1 MLCEELEVMSASGW
15 LLFLVLLISLNG
27 AGRAQDVP
35 LDNCKQLPM
44 VKATVGKRQFQFLVD
59 TGSGYTLLNQKSF
72 PSPDTTEIMMESW
85 NGREG
90 AQAHVVV
97 LPDFRIGEDALY
109 NLKLL
114 AVDLT
119 AVERSCEK
127 RVDGVLGADLIA
139 KLGLTIDLK
148 NRMATLDA
156 STKAP
161 QARFAELDQQQA
173 ACESAFN
180 HSDEKAFEQC
190 LDPDVV
196 LLTSQADYRGRS
208 AVMKYF
214 RECYFGQS
222 PQVQVSIAPRQRH
235 LIGAV
240 IWIEYDMSVT
250 VRDQVMK
257 VHGTALYRKN
267 RERWLMSN
275 MNYSMDERG
284 R

>member
-1 MLCEELEVMSASGW
+1 MSVSEW
-15 LLFLVLLISLNG
+15 LLFLVLLISLSG

-44 VKATVGKRQFQFLVD
+44 IKANVGKHQFQFLLD
-59 TGSGYTLLNQKSF
+59 TGASGTLLNQKSF
-72 PSPDTTEIMMESW
+72 PSLDTTEIMLESW
-85 NGREG
+85 NGRKG
-90 AQAHVVV
+90 AQAHPVV
-97 LPDFRIGEDALY
+97 LPDLRIGEHSLY

-114 AVDLT
+114 ALDLT
-119 AVERSCEK
+119 DLERSCQK

-139 KLGLTIDLK
+139 QLGLTIDLK
-148 NRMATLDA
+148 NHMAVVDGGTG
-156 STKAP
+156 AP
-161 QARFAELDQQQA
+161 QARFTELDQQQA
-173 ACESAFN
+173 ACEAAFN
-180 HSDEKAFEQC
+180 RSDEKAFEQC

-222 PQVQVSIAPRQRH
+222 PHVQVSIAPRQRQ
-235 LIGAV
+235 LIGNV

-250 VRDQVMK
+250 LGEQLMK

-267 RERWLMSN
+267 KERWLMSN
-275 MNYSMDERG
+275 MNYSMGEQSR
-284 R
+284 

>member
-1 MLCEELEVMSASGW
+1 MSGW
-15 LLFLVLLISLNG
+15 LLIFVFLVSLNG
-27 AGRAQDVP
+27 PGWAQDVP
-35 LDNCKQLPM
+35 LDNCRQLPM
-44 VKATVGKRQFQFLVD
+44 LKATVGKRQFQFLVD
-59 TGSGYTLLNQKSF
+59 TGSSYTLLNQKSF
-72 PSPDTTEIMMESW
+72 PSLDTAEIIMESW

-97 LPDFRIGEDALY
+97 LPDFRIGEDTLY

-161 QARFAELDQQQA
+161 QARFNELDEQQA
-173 ACESAFN
+173 ACEAAFN
-180 HSDEKAFEQC
+180 RSDQKSFEQC
-190 LDPDVV
+190 LDPDIV
-196 LLTSQADYRGRS
+196 LFAADGDYHGRS

-214 RECYFGQS
+214 RECYFDQT
-222 PQVQVSIAPRQRH
+222 PRVLVSIAPRERH
-235 LIGAV
+235 LIGTV

-250 VRDQVMK
+250 IGEQVMK
-257 VHGTALYRKN
+257 VHGTALYRKS
-267 RERWLMSN
+267 RERWLLSN
-275 MNYSMDERG
+275 MNYSMGENIG
-284 R
+284 RR